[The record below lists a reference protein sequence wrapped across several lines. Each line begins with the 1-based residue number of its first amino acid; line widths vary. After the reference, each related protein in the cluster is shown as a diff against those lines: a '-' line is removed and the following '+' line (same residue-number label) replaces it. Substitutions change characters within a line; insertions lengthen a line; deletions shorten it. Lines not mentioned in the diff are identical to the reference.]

1 MSFLAIWWRR
11 IYHSIFTR
19 SLLILFIVTAVI
31 NSWRVSESNRFLT
44 HEMTVTATAQQ
55 VAVAH
60 EVAKIIAHQ
69 VALRQSTLRK
79 LANAL
84 PPQLL
89 DRPEALGDWL
99 QARQLLLAQLFD
111 ALVVEREDDTP
122 IATYPRGSTNFQSAK
137 FDGAAT
143 VQVGF
148 VDQNPALSVREALR
162 HVNGHRGVRLR
173 GLSKWATPG
182 FLESLSAHGNG
193 QSGGTILLLTRERLF
208 LVLSDPAARLQ
219 PLPTRGTNALLDLA
233 IAGSQPSGPSVN
245 PQGQNVLAGVAVV
258 PGLAWSVLAYM
269 PTEEAF
275 LLLDHWREFVRERL
289 PYVFLYFIVLVVTG
303 TYFVLR
309 PAWRTARLAD
319 QMSRGETPL
328 VRLPIARP
336 DEIGRLTAAFNRLL
350 DRLEGQS
357 LELTL
362 QKERAETADLAKS
375 RFLAAASHDL
385 RQPMHALNLYLGAL
399 SHFELPAT
407 ALPVMA
413 SARECAQTMDDMF
426 RALLDISQLDAS
438 AMHANISTFAVAPL
452 LENIKNNY
460 IQQAHAKGLVLRV
473 APCSA
478 YVTSDPELLERV
490 LSNLV
495 SNAVR
500 YTEKGKVLLGC
511 RRSKTGLRMGVYDT
525 GIGIAVD
532 QQRAVFEE
540 FYQVG
545 NSGRDRT
552 QGLGLGLAIVQR
564 LAVLLQAP
572 LTLTS
577 QPGRGSVFAIE
588 VPLAQHKPTARL
600 AAPANFSRQEGSF
613 KGALIAVI
621 DDEPL
626 IREAT
631 ALVMRQWG
639 CVVVSAA
646 SGVEAIE
653 RLSQCDRVPEAIV
666 CDHRLL
672 DGETGVDVIAALRTE
687 FNSDIPAILITGD
700 TSPERI
706 QSLQATGIPVLHKPL
721 QDHVLM
727 DALLRLLNHLP
738 MACCGGKNCTDYA
751 KHPLA
756 STLR

>member
-1 MSFLAIWWRR
+1 
-11 IYHSIFTR
+11 
-19 SLLILFIVTAVI
+19 
-31 NSWRVSESNRFLT
+31 
-44 HEMTVTATAQQ
+44 
-55 VAVAH
+55 
-60 EVAKIIAHQ
+60 
-69 VALRQSTLRK
+69 
-79 LANAL
+79 
-84 PPQLL
+84 
-89 DRPEALGDWL
+89 
-99 QARQLLLAQLFD
+99 
-111 ALVVEREDDTP
+111 
-122 IATYPRGSTNFQSAK
+122 
-137 FDGAAT
+137 
-143 VQVGF
+143 
-148 VDQNPALSVREALR
+148 
-162 HVNGHRGVRLR
+162 
-173 GLSKWATPG
+173 
-182 FLESLSAHGNG
+182 
-193 QSGGTILLLTRERLF
+193 
-208 LVLSDPAARLQ
+208 
-219 PLPTRGTNALLDLA
+219 
-233 IAGSQPSGPSVN
+233 
-245 PQGQNVLAGVAVV
+245 
-258 PGLAWSVLAYM
+258 
-269 PTEEAF
+269 
-275 LLLDHWREFVRERL
+275 
-289 PYVFLYFIVLVVTG
+289 
-303 TYFVLR
+303 
-309 PAWRTARLAD
+309 
-319 QMSRGETPL
+319 
-328 VRLPIARP
+328 
-336 DEIGRLTAAFNRLL
+336 
-350 DRLEGQS
+350 
-357 LELTL
+357 
-362 QKERAETADLAKS
+362 
-375 RFLAAASHDL
+375 
-385 RQPMHALNLYLGAL
+385 
-399 SHFELPAT
+399 
-407 ALPVMA
+407 
-413 SARECAQTMDDMF
+413 
-426 RALLDISQLDAS
+426 
-438 AMHANISTFAVAPL
+438 
-452 LENIKNNY
+452 
-460 IQQAHAKGLVLRV
+460 V

-511 RRSKTGLRMGVYDT
+511 RRSRTGLRMGVYDT

-600 AAPANFSRQEGSF
+600 AAPANFNRQEGSF